1 MMQKLRR
8 YKDED
13 EGSATVEFVLVFS
26 FLIVFVFAFFE
37 LGWLMSR
44 QMMLDRGI
52 DIAMR
57 DVRLG
62 RPNAALH
69 DTLRDKICEHSK
81 ILKNCRND
89 LVVELVRMD
98 ISSSYPRNEPNCRD
112 RTDYGINPVI
122 SYTPGGREEIMF
134 VRACMIIDPIFPGM
148 GIGLQLPKDTSGGF
162 QMVSY
167 SAFMNE
173 PL

>member
-1 MMQKLRR
+1 MRALRTFGTG
-8 YKDED
+8 ED
-13 EGSATVEFVLVFS
+13 GSATVEFVLVFS

-44 QMMLDRGI
+44 QMMLDRGV

-62 RPNAALH
+62 RPNAATH
-69 DTLRDKICEHSK
+69 DTLKSKVCEHAK
-81 ILKNCRND
+81 ILKNCSND
-89 LVVELVRMD
+89 LVIELVEMD
-98 ISSSYPRNEPNCRD
+98 LASAYPRNAPNCRD
-112 RTDYGINPVI
+112 RTDYGVNPVI
-122 SYTPGGREEIMF
+122 HYTPGGRERIMF
-134 VRACMIIDPIFPGM
+134 VRACMVIDPIFPGM
-148 GIGLQLPKDTSGGF
+148 GIGLQLPADASGGF

>member
-1 MMQKLRR
+1 MRAFRTFK
-8 YKDED
+8 KTED
-13 EGSATVEFVLVFS
+13 GSATVEFVLVFS

-44 QMMLDRGI
+44 QMMLDRGV
-52 DIAMR
+52 DVAMR

-62 RPNAALH
+62 KPNAATH
-69 DTLRDKICEHSK
+69 DALKEKVCDYAA
-81 ILKNCRND
+81 ILKNCRQD
-89 LVVELVRMD
+89 LVIELVRMD
-98 ISSSYPRNEPNCRD
+98 ISSAYPRNAPNCRD
-112 RTDYGINPVI
+112 RTDYGVNPVI
-122 SYTPGGREEIMF
+122 HYTPGGREQIMF
-134 VRACMIIDPIFPGM
+134 VRACMVIDPIFPGM
-148 GIGLQLPKDTSGGF
+148 GVGLQLPKDASGGF